1 MVFTDVPHGASHA
14 THPPRRAGIRHDVR
28 FLHGSSPEKWWN
40 WVTNTEV
47 SRPQASILELFGA
60 CGPVG
65 AKASRGAAAWRSMHA
80 SRRHSCALLDQS
92 TERLVSE
99 VGLWLQPFF
108 SWLTGG
114 LLHLSL
120 AACRRSDQVISGRS
134 RGFGPPSPLGFHELD
149 DVHMHSSVIGRT
161 FCASHEMGSANT

>member
-1 MVFTDVPHGASHA
+1 M
-14 THPPRRAGIRHDVR
+14 HPTQLIRHDVR
-28 FLHGSSPEKWWN
+28 GFATTCGSCTALLPKNGGTGSQTPRSP
-40 WVTNTEV
+40 
-47 SRPQASILELFGA
+47 RPQASILELFGA

-80 SRRHSCALLDQS
+80 SRRHSRALLDQS